1 MLFCSTRKLTNY
13 CRPVLEIIND
23 MLSPICIFINKCT
36 YLSLLL
42 HFTVY
47 YSTSMDYNMSESS
60 SYGINMTQSYNM
72 TQSHSMSHNYNMST
86 LSVNL
91 TSSDASMNPTPSS
104 VNMSYTASVN
114 ATTANYS
121 SSVWP
126 TPSSSVSEPFV
137 CSNQSC
143 WWEVECRTCKYAPNL
158 RKPPSVLAARDILR
172 H

>member
-1 MLFCSTRKLTNY
+1 M
-13 CRPVLEIIND
+13 
-23 MLSPICIFINKCT
+23 
-36 YLSLLL
+36 SLLL

-72 TQSHSMSHNYNMST
+72 TPSHSMTQSYSMSPLPVNM
-86 LSVNL
+86 
-91 TSSDASMNPTPSS
+91 TSSDVSMNPTPSS
-104 VNMSYTASVN
+104 VNMSYKASVN

-143 WWEVECRTCKYAPNL
+143 SWEVECRTCKYSPGL
-158 RKPPSVLAARDILR
+158 RKQPLVLAARDSLR

>member
-1 MLFCSTRKLTNY
+1 MTCWVQLFVY
-13 CRPVLEIIND
+13 LE
-23 MLSPICIFINKCT
+23 ST

-72 TQSHSMSHNYNMST
+72 TQSHSMSKSYNIS
-86 LSVNL
+86 
-91 TSSDASMNPTPSS
+91 TSSDVSMNPTPSS

-114 ATTANYS
+114 STTANYS

-126 TPSSSVSEPFV
+126 TPSPSVSEPFV

-143 WWEVECRTCKYAPNL
+143 WWEVECRTCKYAPSL
-158 RKPPSVLAARDILR
+158 RKPPSVLAVRDILR

>member
-1 MLFCSTRKLTNY
+1 MFFCSARKPTNFA
-13 CRPVLEIIND
+13 RPVLEIIND

-36 YLSLLL
+36 Y
-42 HFTVY
+42 FTVY

-60 SYGINMTQSYNM
+60 SYGINMTQSHSM
-72 TQSHSMSHNYNMST
+72 TQSYSEST
-86 LSVNL
+86 LSVNM
-91 TSSDASMNPTPSS
+91 TSSDVSMKPIPSS
-104 VNMSYTASVN
+104 VNMSYKASVN

-143 WWEVECRTCKYAPNL
+143 WWEVECGTCKYAPSL
-158 RKPPSVLAARDILR
+158 LKLPSVLAARDILR

>member
-1 MLFCSTRKLTNY
+1 MEIVNETQSINLSDIYMTATVSSETNY
-13 CRPVLEIIND
+13 TSSVLSGENSASISSTPPLPSNCYRVCVCNH
-23 MLSPICIFINKCT
+23 S
-36 YLSLLL
+36 
-42 HFTVY
+42 TVY

-91 TSSDASMNPTPSS
+91 ISSDVSMNPTPSS

-137 CSNQSC
+137 CS
-143 WWEVECRTCKYAPNL
+143 
-158 RKPPSVLAARDILR
+158 
-172 H
+172 

>member
-1 MLFCSTRKLTNY
+1 MLFCLTRKPTNFS
-13 CRPVLEIIND
+13 RPVLEIIND

-36 YLSLLL
+36 Y
-42 HFTVY
+42 FTVY

-72 TQSHSMSHNYNMST
+72 TQSHSISHNYNMST

-91 TSSDASMNPTPSS
+91 TSSDVSMNPTPSS
-104 VNMSYTASVN
+104 VNISYTASVN
-114 ATTANYS
+114 ATTANYG

-143 WWEVECRTCKYAPNL
+143 WWEVECRTCKYAPSLQN
-158 RKPPSVLAARDILR
+158 PPSVLAARDILR

>member
-1 MLFCSTRKLTNY
+1 MTCWVQLFVY
-13 CRPVLEIIND
+13 LE
-23 MLSPICIFINKCT
+23 ST

-72 TQSHSMSHNYNMST
+72 TQSHSMSKSYNIS
-86 LSVNL
+86 
-91 TSSDASMNPTPSS
+91 TSSDVSMNPTPSS
-104 VNMSYTASVN
+104 VNMSYAASVN
-114 ATTANYS
+114 STTANYS

-143 WWEVECRTCKYAPNL
+143 WWEVECRTCKYAPSL
-158 RKPPSVLAARDILR
+158 RKPPSVLAVRDILR

>member
-1 MLFCSTRKLTNY
+1 MTCWVQLFVY
-13 CRPVLEIIND
+13 LE
-23 MLSPICIFINKCT
+23 ST

-60 SYGINMTQSYNM
+60 SYGINMTQSHSM
-72 TQSHSMSHNYNMST
+72 TQSYSEST
-86 LSVNL
+86 LSVNM
-91 TSSDASMNPTPSS
+91 TSSDVSMKPIPSS
-104 VNMSYTASVN
+104 VNMSYKASVN

-143 WWEVECRTCKYAPNL
+143 WWEVECRTCKYAPSL
-158 RKPPSVLAARDILR
+158 RKPPSVLAVRDILR